1 MEATQTARTA
11 GVSLLRQ
18 MREQYKVAGD
28 LQEIKLLLKSCIQES
43 IIR

>member
-1 MEATQTARTA
+1 MKATQTASTA

-18 MREQYKVAGD
+18 IKEQYKVAGD
-28 LQEIKLLLKSCIQES
+28 LQEMKLLLKSCIQES